1 MDRIE
6 KLIVLFQL
14 MSKKFSTSF
23 QVHFMWNSPQCYSM
37 QFWQLT
43 CDKYVYSCI
52 PVPNS
57 MMIKPYSGC
66 ILAIM
71 QNLPTPY
78 LRFWKKKKTAV
89 FRWYF
94 GWMIWTCSTQYVIQY
109 VSGFQMHLIAFL
121 LQFVLGPFTCW
132 LDYKLR
138 HQLYIRNICI
148 AVLTKFP
155 CWSLWN
161 PILTT
166 TPCWT
171 RGPAPCILKRPS
183 GTQWSG
189 WTHVSCAIS
198 CWTLWPPCT

>member
-78 LRFWKKKKTAV
+78 LRFWKKKTAV

-148 AVLTKFP
+148 AGFMTPYWLN
-155 CWSLWN
+155 SLVD
-161 PILTT
+161 PYEILYLQ
-166 TPCWT
+166 
-171 RGPAPCILKRPS
+171 RLLVGLGDLLLVSLKDRVGLNDLVGLMFLVP
-183 GTQWSG
+183 
-189 WTHVSCAIS
+189 
-198 CWTLWPPCT
+198 